1 MNFRFWFVRANSNK
15 LNTMKVE
22 ECAMWNV
29 ARLTFDIS
37 HCSKTN
43 KSRVHRSLD
52 DNFKVRNPFKA
63 RKIKIYF

>member
-22 ECAMWNV
+22 ECAMWSV
-29 ARLTFDIS
+29 DRLTFDIS